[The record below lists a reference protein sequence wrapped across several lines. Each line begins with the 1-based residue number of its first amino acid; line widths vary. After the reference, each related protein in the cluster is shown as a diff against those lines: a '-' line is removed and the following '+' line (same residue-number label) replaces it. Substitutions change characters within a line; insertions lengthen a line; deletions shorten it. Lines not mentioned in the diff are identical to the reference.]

1 MLLDQSHRRWR
12 IIFGAILLMASAA
25 YVPYS
30 RLSPLGP
37 KGGSLP
43 GLIYGIAGIALMLF
57 AALLGLR
64 KRFPVWRI
72 GRAQTWMRGHLWLG
86 LLSVPLVFF
95 HAGFSMG
102 GTLSSVLMVLLVIV
116 AVSGIFGAALQ
127 HFMPRMMTQQVQMET
142 IFEQIDSVRQ
152 QLSKEAELLI
162 NTPASR
168 PENAPLQMEKSGDAM
183 ADLMAMAAKMEA
195 MGVTPNQAATV
206 LLVQPA
212 PPVTDSLRTF
222 YELEVKP
229 FLEGPRDTTHLL
241 SVPAQARNRFQQ
253 LRTMAPPEL
262 QETVKD
268 LESICEEARQL
279 ERQEKLHH
287 LLHGWLLIHIPLSYA
302 LLLLSAVHAVMA
314 FRY

>member
-1 MLLDQSHRRWR
+1 LL
-12 IIFGAILLMASAA
+12 IASAV

-142 IFEQIDSVRQ
+142 VFEQIDSVRQ

-162 NTPASR
+162 NSPVTRAEQASLKV
-168 PENAPLQMEKSGDAM
+168 EASGDTM

-262 QETVKD
+262 LETVKD

>member
-1 MLLDQSHRRWR
+1 
-12 IIFGAILLMASAA
+12 
-25 YVPYS
+25 
-30 RLSPLGP
+30 
-37 KGGSLP
+37 
-43 GLIYGIAGIALMLF
+43 
-57 AALLGLR
+57 
-64 KRFPVWRI
+64 
-72 GRAQTWMRGHLWLG
+72 
-86 LLSVPLVFF
+86 
-95 HAGFSMG
+95 
-102 GTLSSVLMVLLVIV
+102 
-116 AVSGIFGAALQ
+116 
-127 HFMPRMMTQQVQMET
+127 
-142 IFEQIDSVRQ
+142 VRQ
-152 QLSKEAELLI
+152 QLCKEAELII
-162 NTPASR
+162 NTPANR
-168 PENAPLQMEKSGDAM
+168 PENSPLQTESSEDAM

-222 YELEVKP
+222 YEREVKP
-229 FLEGPRDTTHLL
+229 FLAGPRGGTHSL

-262 QETVKD
+262 QEVVKD

-287 LLHGWLLIHIPLSYA
+287 FLHGWLLIHIPLSYA

>member
-1 MLLDQSHRRWR
+1 LL
-12 IIFGAILLMASAA
+12 IASAA
-25 YVPYS
+25 YVPYF

-72 GRAQTWMRGHLWLG
+72 GKAQTWMRGHLWLG

-127 HFMPRMMTQQVQMET
+127 HYLPRMMTQQVQMET

-162 NTPASR
+162 NTPATR
-168 PENAPLQMEKSGDAM
+168 PENAPLQMEKSGDTM
-183 ADLMAMAAKMEA
+183 TDLMAIAAKMEA

-222 YELEVKP
+222 YEFEVKP
-229 FLEGPRDTTHLL
+229 FLAGPRGATHLL

-262 QETVKD
+262 LETVKD

>member
-1 MLLDQSHRRWR
+1 VLLDQSHRRWR

-206 LLVQPA
+206 LLVQTA

-229 FLEGPRDTTHLL
+229 FLAGPRDTKHLL

>member
-1 MLLDQSHRRWR
+1 VLLDQSHRRWR
-12 IIFGAILLMASAA
+12 IIFGAILLIASAA
-25 YVPYS
+25 YVPYF

-127 HFMPRMMTQQVQMET
+127 HYLPRMMTQQVQMET

-162 NTPASR
+162 NSPVTRAEQASLKV
-168 PENAPLQMEKSGDAM
+168 EESGDTM

>member
-12 IIFGAILLMASAA
+12 IISGAILLISSAA

-37 KGGSLP
+37 RGGSLP
-43 GLIYGIAGIALMLF
+43 GLLYGIAGLGLMLF

-86 LLSVPLVFF
+86 LLSVPLVLF

-102 GTLSSVLMVLLVIV
+102 GTLSSALMVLMVIV
-116 AVSGIFGAALQ
+116 TVSGIFGAALQ
-127 HFMPRMMTQQVQMET
+127 HYLPRMMTQQVQMET

-152 QLSKEAELLI
+152 QLSKEAELII
-162 NTPASR
+162 NTPATR

-183 ADLMAMAAKMEA
+183 ADLMAMAAKLEA
-195 MGVTPNQAATV
+195 MGVTANQAETA
-206 LLVQPA
+206 LLIQPT
-212 PPVTDSLRTF
+212 PPVSDSLRTF

-229 FLEGPRDTTHLL
+229 FLEGPRGAMHLL

-262 QETVKD
+262 QEMVKD

-279 ERQEKLHH
+279 DRQEKLHH

-314 FRY
+314 LRY